1 MVIQVK
7 TVITLGGK
15 RHRLGGSRREPSG
28 ALRMF
33 FYTLTWVMGYTMPTN
48 GKIHYGYTEIWAPY
62 NLKIYNNTVSK
73 QVFKEINGLFN
84 WSPQQELSKRKIF

>member
-33 FYTLTWVMGYTMPTN
+33 FYTLTWVIGNTVPTN

-62 NLKIYNNTVSK
+62 NLKNIT
-73 QVFKEINGLFN
+73 I
-84 WSPQQELSKRKIF
+84 LSLNKFLKKLMDFSIGSHNRN